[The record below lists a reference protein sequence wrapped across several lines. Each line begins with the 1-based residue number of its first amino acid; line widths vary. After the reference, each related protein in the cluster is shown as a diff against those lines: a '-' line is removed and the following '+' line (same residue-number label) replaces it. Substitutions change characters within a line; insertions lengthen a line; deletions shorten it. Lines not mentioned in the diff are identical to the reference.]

1 MKAKEAR
8 EIAKNTLTGIIGVA
22 YYKIADSDEYT
33 EDEQE
38 AIINYINQYG
48 KSACKAI
55 GKIYVAY

>member
-8 EIAKNTLTGIIGVA
+8 EIAKETLTDIIGVA
-22 YYKIADSDEYT
+22 YYKIADSDDYT
-33 EDEQE
+33 EDEKD

-55 GKIYVAY
+55 GKNYVAY